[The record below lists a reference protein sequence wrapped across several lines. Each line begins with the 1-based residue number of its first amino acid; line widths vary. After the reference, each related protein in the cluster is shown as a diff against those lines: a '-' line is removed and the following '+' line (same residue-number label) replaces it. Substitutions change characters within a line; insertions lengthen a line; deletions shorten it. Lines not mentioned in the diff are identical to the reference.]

1 MPCTVAA
8 RRASSLAL
16 ASAVVALAV
25 VLTCLAPAARGADTV
40 SRATPDT
47 SVRITTSP
55 PAIQVDT
62 TTQAKK
68 DETTDETGTTATKR
82 GKAHVT
88 IDSDDEDFDA
98 FSGAV
103 RKNPWI
109 IGLVFLV
116 VGSIFLT
123 PVILL
128 IGIIWYKLRKARLQ
142 NEAML
147 GLPKRVSFLRR
158 RPPTRLSAGASPAS
172 VAPQIYQQ
180 AVALRKRV
188 IWSDLRKGVIL
199 SMLGA
204 AFCLLLDR
212 RASGEPSWVGL
223 ILLFVG
229 IAYIALWWL
238 EGRHLDQARCGPYRQ
253 RHPGAAENAA
263 AAVPGSGGPESLRR
277 QRSMSVPAVSDAQLI
292 ARVLVQDDRHAF
304 GELVRRH
311 QSTVRACLR
320 KLTAGNAALA
330 DDLAQETFLLAYRN
344 LKSFRQEAKFSTWLY
359 RIAYN
364 VFLADARKMKEAPL
378 SDDADL
384 DELSAEQHE
393 EQSAGR
399 PRGNAQD
406 RS

>member
-1 MPCTVAA
+1 MPCALAA
-8 RRASSLAL
+8 RRVSSVAL

-25 VLTCLAPAARGADTV
+25 VLTCLAPAARGADM
-40 SRATPDT
+40 SKAIPDT

-62 TTQAKK
+62 TTRAKK
-68 DETTDETGTTATKR
+68 DETTDDTGTTATRR

-123 PVILL
+123 PLVLL
-128 IGIIWYKLRKARLQ
+128 IGIIWYKLRKTRLQ

-147 GLPKRVSFLRR
+147 RLAEKGVVSPARAADALA
-158 RPPTRLSAGASPAS
+158 AGAAPAT

-188 IWSDLRKGVIL
+188 MWSDLRKGVIL

-204 AFCLLLDR
+204 AFCLYWIV
-212 RASGEPSWVGL
+212 AGGEVSWVGL
-223 ILLFVG
+223 ILLFIG

-238 EGRHLDQARCGPYRQ
+238 EGRHLDQAD
-253 RHPGAAENAA
+253 AARTGNATPSA
-263 AAVPGSGGPESLRR
+263 GGDVPGSSGP
-277 QRSMSVPAVSDAQLI
+277 
-292 ARVLVQDDRHAF
+292 
-304 GELVRRH
+304 
-311 QSTVRACLR
+311 
-320 KLTAGNAALA
+320 
-330 DDLAQETFLLAYRN
+330 
-344 LKSFRQEAKFSTWLY
+344 
-359 RIAYN
+359 
-364 VFLADARKMKEAPL
+364 
-378 SDDADL
+378 
-384 DELSAEQHE
+384 
-393 EQSAGR
+393 
-399 PRGNAQD
+399 
-406 RS
+406 